1 MLDNQSSQSVSSS
14 LSERPTSKPK
24 EVRDRGRHTAVDLWP
39 IYRKHTHMYTCTRTS
54 YSYNNENITGVQC
67 CTILPLG
74 KPRSLCLWSHWSML
88 GSCFF
93 SLKTGT
99 ERKNMTFSPLSWGQ
113 YSSGLPN
120 ETLEKCSLAIT
131 FPPSKKIALE
141 QHSVLPI
148 MK

>member
-39 IYRKHTHMYTCTRTS
+39 IYRKHTHMYTCTHTS
-54 YSYNNENITGVQC
+54 HSYNNEHVTGVQC
-67 CTILPLG
+67 CTTLPLG
-74 KPRSLCLWSHWSML
+74 KPRSLRLWSHWSIL

-99 ERKNMTFSPLSWGQ
+99 ERITKRNLREMFSLHHFPL
-113 YSSGLPN
+113 
-120 ETLEKCSLAIT
+120 
-131 FPPSKKIALE
+131 SKKIPWNSILY
-141 QHSVLPI
+141 SPI